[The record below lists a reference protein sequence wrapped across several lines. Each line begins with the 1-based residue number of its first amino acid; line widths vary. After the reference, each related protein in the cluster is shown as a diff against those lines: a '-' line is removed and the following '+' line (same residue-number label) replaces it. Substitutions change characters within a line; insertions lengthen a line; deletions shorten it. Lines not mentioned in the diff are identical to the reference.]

1 MSTTHEVTK
10 LLEKALREF
19 AGDQLRKEPAVSDS
33 VFALIEALDTD
44 LEALEYGQSD
54 EVGDKMAALEAA
66 ILEATELED
75 EDEKVVKDDK
85 EDEELNDDDPD
96 AEDDSEDED
105 DVPDD
110 DD

>member
-19 AGDQLRKEPAVSDS
+19 APELRKEPAVSDS
-33 VFALIEALDTD
+33 VYALIEALDTD

-66 ILEATELED
+66 IVEANEPVD
-75 EDEKVVKDDK
+75 EEEKVVKEKDEDD
-85 EDEELNDDDPD
+85 EPNDDDDEPEE
-96 AEDDSEDED
+96 EDDT
-105 DVPDD
+105 PDD

>member
-19 AGDQLRKEPAVSDS
+19 APELKKEPAVSDGIY
-33 VFALIEALDTD
+33 ALIEALDTD

-66 ILEATELED
+66 IAEATELED
-75 EDEKVVKDDK
+75 EDEKPAQDDK
-85 EDEELNDDDPD
+85 EEEEPNDDDVED
-96 AEDDSEDED
+96 AEED
-105 DVPDD
+105 DDDTPDD